1 MVAMGKFAR
10 SNRGAHARRLRSRV
24 SVATMA
30 NTTCSICG
38 LSGAICIPDGTAPEC
53 FVCIQTPF
61 WDNQGKA
68 VAETHLKRMG
78 DIIHKCGK
86 TAEVQ
91 LALPHDSRRAIAA
104 CLWSGFP
111 WHGPDTGE
119 DHMFG
124 LPLLPEF
131 VPSAHRATWHTVTMF
146 HECLPWDE
154 QIRRTAVFYVRHAL
168 RFGDYAMAAMSDE
181 HMPRLP
187 SGDAY
192 VHFHVDGV
200 SVVRSRGQRYDRDA
214 SSTIADRSRGL

>member
-1 MVAMGKFAR
+1 
-10 SNRGAHARRLRSRV
+10 
-24 SVATMA
+24 
-30 NTTCSICG
+30 
-38 LSGAICIPDGTAPEC
+38 
-53 FVCIQTPF
+53 
-61 WDNQGKA
+61 
-68 VAETHLKRMG
+68 
-78 DIIHKCGK
+78 
-86 TAEVQ
+86 
-91 LALPHDSRRAIAA
+91 
-104 CLWSGFP
+104 
-111 WHGPDTGE
+111 
-119 DHMFG
+119 
-124 LPLLPEF
+124 
-131 VPSAHRATWHTVTMF
+131 MF